1 MNLFSRRRKPAPVL
15 DEERLAEAIAF
26 SSLDLEAIKNK
37 TLFTR
42 ESAYNLKLGDHLCLA
57 GNCRFFKS
65 SQTDYPSSYSLML
78 ETYVD
83 NIHMADYQFKIYID
97 VPSWRDFNE
106 EWECKKLNIIHE
118 MPEQF
123 IELMNTWSSQ
133 VLEEKYQQEAFV
145 REEQAKKQKQEE
157 QRLEEERAYLMQ
169 FR

>member
-1 MNLFSRRRKPAPVL
+1 
-15 DEERLAEAIAF
+15 
-26 SSLDLEAIKNK
+26 
-37 TLFTR
+37 
-42 ESAYNLKLGDHLCLA
+42 
-57 GNCRFFKS
+57 
-65 SQTDYPSSYSLML
+65 
-78 ETYVD
+78 
-83 NIHMADYQFKIYID
+83 
-97 VPSWRDFNE
+97 
-106 EWECKKLNIIHE
+106 